1 MNMNFSK
8 KNKGNTNRPAPTFHL
23 PGGGNA
29 IPDRSES
36 LHEKV
41 NRPSGGGG
49 GGDAGRKN
57 KWNGLLRISAFA
69 ISLLGIYI
77 SAQFSVDGFEFQ
89 VDDRVWIGW
98 GIAAILVVIESVWQK
113 FGNNTTL
120 FVLAITCYIYGI
132 FTNVAG
138 IISNRGGFDFVNP
151 NYWSLIVPIVFGI
164 LLEVFPEP
172 ILAWAISGDT
182 SSDPLGKFL
191 ERLEAD
197 SKGKRTFSQ
206 MSDEIKMRIG
216 K

>member
-1 MNMNFSK
+1 MFNNLGQGK
-8 KNKGNTNRPAPTFHL
+8 KNKNNNRPVPTFHM
-23 PGGGNA
+23 PSSNT
-29 IPDRSES
+29 PDRGES
-36 LHEKV
+36 LHEKM

-49 GGDAGRKN
+49 DAGRNK
-57 KWNGLLRISAFA
+57 KWNGMLRIAAFA

-138 IISNRGGFDFVNP
+138 IIANRGGFDMVNP
-151 NYWSLIVPIVFGI
+151 NYWSLIVPVVFGI

-191 ERLEAD
+191 ERLD
-197 SKGKRTFSQ
+197 DDTKGKRTYQ
-206 MSDEIKMRIG
+206 MSDEIKMRLG

>member
-1 MNMNFSK
+1 MFNQSHGK
-8 KNKGNTNRPAPTFHL
+8 KNKENKTEYHS
-23 PGGGNA
+23 
-29 IPDRSES
+29 ISVPDRGES

-41 NRPSGGGG
+41 NRPSDG
-49 GGDAGRKN
+49 GGDRGRNK
-57 KWNGLLRISAFA
+57 KWNALLRISAFA
-69 ISLLGIYI
+69 ISILGIYI

-120 FVLAITCYIYGI
+120 FALAVTCYVYGI

-138 IISNRGGFDFVNP
+138 IITNRGGYDHNP
-151 NYWSLIVPIVFGI
+151 WSLVIPIVFGI

-172 ILAWAISGDT
+172 VLAWAISGDT

-191 ERLEAD
+191 ERLD
-197 SKGKRTFSQ
+197 DDKPKGKHSYSYDVNNDIR
-206 MSDEIKMRIG
+206 ERLG

>member
-1 MNMNFSK
+1 MFNQSHGN
-8 KNKGNTNRPAPTFHL
+8 KNKNKQRPEVKFHMPT
-23 PGGGNA
+23 A
-29 IPDRSES
+29 VPDRSES

-41 NRPSGGGG
+41 NRDSSR
-49 GGDAGRKN
+49 GGDVSRNK
-57 KWNGLLRISAFA
+57 KWNALLRIFA
-69 ISLLGIYI
+69 LGSSVLGMYI

-98 GIAAILVVIESVWQK
+98 GIAIILIVIESVWQK

-120 FVLAITCYIYGI
+120 FILAVTCYIYGI

-138 IISNRGGFDFVNP
+138 IMGNRGGYDNNP
-151 NYWSLIVPIVFGI
+151 WSLIVPIVFGI

-172 ILAWAISGDT
+172 VLAWAISGDT

-191 ERLEAD
+191 ERLD
-197 SKGKRTFSQ
+197 DDKPKGKHTYSYNVN
-206 MSDEIKMRIG
+206 SDIRERLG

>member
-1 MNMNFSK
+1 MNMNFSGK
-8 KNKGNTNRPAPTFHL
+8 KNKGNNIPRPEPTFHM
-23 PGGGNA
+23 PGREGNPA
-29 IPDRSES
+29 S
-36 LHEKV
+36 LNERV
-41 NRPSGGGG
+41 NRPSSGG
-49 GGDAGRKN
+49 GGDAGRKT
-57 KWNGLLRISAFA
+57 KWNGMLRISAFA
-69 ISLLGIYI
+69 ISILGMYI

-98 GIAAILVVIESVWQK
+98 GIAAILIVIESVWQK

-120 FVLAITCYIYGI
+120 FVLAITCYLYGI

-138 IISNRGGFDFVNP
+138 IIANRGGMDMTNP

-206 MSDEIKMRIG
+206 MADEIKMRIG